1 MAGKEYQRRLSEG
14 MEVFFTAFLKQDKEK
29 FYVCKGVV
37 IQAPQAKERQVYKV
51 KITSVAIHP
60 VGGEDSYHQSSLLGK
75 QITKKLS
82 ELSKEP
88 PEFMKPSG
96 WIQVVKD
103 EQHSQ

>member
-1 MAGKEYQRRLSEG
+1 MPRKEYKPRRLRDG
-14 MEVFFTAFLKQDKEK
+14 TEVFFTAFLKQDKEK

-37 IQAPQAKERQVYKV
+37 VQSPEAKERQIYKV
-51 KITSVAIHP
+51 KVVAIATHSI
-60 VGGEDSYHQSSLLGK
+60 GGEETLHQSNLLGK

-103 EQHSQ
+103 EQSK